1 IVTISNSVGFLMNA
15 GMMGALIYLPFYV
28 QGVEGISPTYSGYV
42 TMPMSIAMVVLSAV
56 AGKWITKTGKYKR
69 YAIAG
74 LPIMVVGML
83 IMAFMNSV
91 WMAVVAVIIFGIGL
105 GVGMPVFSLTVQ
117 NAVSPAQLGVA
128 TASSQLFRNLGGTIG
143 IAVMGTI
150 MQLSMT
156 NRMKEAAASESGFD
170 FSKLD
175 PKTAEQLAEFQNP
188 EMLLD
193 QPKLEQL
200 YQTLPADIQPIITQ
214 MVATLREAL
223 SSSLTTVFL

>member
-1 IVTISNSVGFLMNA
+1 WVFLPVGVIAFIMILILFPKAERKASEKIDYLGSLLLSLIIVALLLGFSWAGSKFAWGSAEIIGLFAGAIVLSVLFVLVERKATSPVLPLSLFRNDIVTISNSVGFLMNA

-91 WMAVVAVIIFGIGL
+91 WMAVVAVIIFGI
-105 GVGMPVFSLTVQ
+105 
-117 NAVSPAQLGVA
+117 
-128 TASSQLFRNLGGTIG
+128 
-143 IAVMGTI
+143 
-150 MQLSMT
+150 
-156 NRMKEAAASESGFD
+156 
-170 FSKLD
+170 
-175 PKTAEQLAEFQNP
+175 
-188 EMLLD
+188 
-193 QPKLEQL
+193 
-200 YQTLPADIQPIITQ
+200 
-214 MVATLREAL
+214 
-223 SSSLTTVFL
+223 